1 MNRSTSLMQ
10 AVTKRYLNMPVLVW
24 DGSNLATDRQANDGS
39 AKWESSKA
47 WYVTID
53 NEVCIVSGVGLLDDI
68 IKMREW
74 IKQSGVPQE
83 FPALTS
89 KSELIVVRRDTG
101 LWLYEGI
108 PFPVHCGFNPRAFG
122 HGKDFAYGA
131 VAMGANAQQAVEAS
145 NMFCLH
151 CGKGVEVFNLNGE
164 GNEKENNKEG

>member
-1 MNRSTSLMQ
+1 MNRKSVHT
-10 AVTKRYLNMPVLVW
+10 VVDTKRYLNMTVLVW

-47 WYVTID
+47 WYVTVD
-53 NEVCIVSGVGLLDDI
+53 NDVCIVSGVGLLDDI
-68 IKMREW
+68 MKMREW
-74 IKQSGVPQE
+74 FKDGAVPE
-83 FPALTS
+83 AFPTLTS

-101 LWLYEGI
+101 LWLYEGV
-108 PFPVHCGFNPRAFG
+108 PYPLHCGLSPRAFG

-131 VAMGANAQQAVEAS
+131 IAMGATAQQAVEAS

-164 GNEKENNKEG
+164 HNEKSK